1 MKKRGFL
8 IVALLFSLLSTVLF
22 TACEPTS
29 QTLRDP
35 SNLRPSVSATIK
47 QEFPL
52 NIDLAAFNQSI
63 QGSEL
68 REATGRVLYHSALK
82 WDLEEICRKAGFS
95 SDKLKQ
101 LEIQEITIKAQAPV
115 DYNVGFFRKLSV
127 FLGEPLAL
135 FAESDDEKDQNQITF
150 VLKQTD
156 LLPLLKSGGLPI
168 KLVTTQMENA
178 PVAESLTLLISFK
191 GVIKIEQ

>member
-8 IVALLFSLLSTVLF
+8 IMALLFSLLSTVLF

-35 SNLRPSVSATIK
+35 NNLRPSVSATIK

-127 FLGEPLAL
+127 FW
-135 FAESDDEKDQNQITF
+135 ES
-150 VLKQTD
+150 LW
-156 LLPLLKSGGLPI
+156 LYLPRVMMKKIKI
-168 KLVTTQMENA
+168 KLLSYSSRRIYCLYSRAVVC
-178 PVAESLTLLISFK
+178 P
-191 GVIKIEQ
+191 